1 MTSINSVLGELD
13 TSKMG
18 PTLTHEHVWQSAA
31 GINATYPEFFDRE
44 GTVDRAVETLKE
56 AYEGGVRALVDVT
69 TLDLGRDILLLKDVS
84 QRSGVNVIAAT
95 GFWLDIPRIFWD
107 ADPDEIAQLFVR
119 EIEEGIEGT
128 GIRAGIIKVASN
140 DKVED
145 GLTAPAEIVLRA
157 AARASKQT
165 GVPITTHT
173 SGPDRTGD
181 LQVEVFKSEGVDLS
195 RVNIGHSNQT
205 TNLDYLLGLLKEGVW
220 LGLDVYPGGPP
231 PESLDWEQRTELAGQ
246 LIETGYGHRIMLS
259 HDWCVIKP
267 WGSRAAQEEKQLSNP
282 DGYLFV
288 TRRVL
293 PRLREMGFSQGQ
305 LDDILTENPKRFF
318 EGT

>member
-1 MTSINSVLGELD
+1 MTAINSVLGALD
-13 TSKMG
+13 TSEMG
-18 PTLTHEHVWQSAA
+18 FTLTHEHVWQSAA
-31 GINATYPEFFDRE
+31 GINATFPEFFDRE
-44 GTVDRAVETLKE
+44 GTIDRAVEKLRE
-56 AYEGGVRALVDVT
+56 AYEGGVRTLVDVT
-69 TLDLGRDILLLKDVS
+69 TMDLGRDILLLEDVS
-84 QRSGVNVIAAT
+84 RRSRVNVIAAT

-107 ADPDEIAQLFVR
+107 ADPDEVAELFVR
-119 EIEEGIEGT
+119 EIEEGIDGT

-140 DKVED
+140 DRVED
-145 GLTAPAEIVLRA
+145 GLTGPAEIVLRA
-157 AARASKQT
+157 ASRASKRT

-173 SGPDRTGD
+173 SGPARTGD

-205 TNLDYLLGLLKEGVW
+205 TDLDYLLGLLREGVW

-231 PESLDWEQRTELAGQ
+231 PESPDWEQRTEIARRLIDAGFR
-246 LIETGYGHRIMLS
+246 HRIMLS

-267 WGSRAAQEEKQLSNP
+267 WGSREAQEEKQRSNP
-282 DGYLFV
+282 DAYLFV

-293 PRLREMGFSQGQ
+293 PRLREMGFPQGQ
-305 LDDILTENPKRFF
+305 LDDILTENPRRFF